1 MTKKHTFKA
10 VSKTM
15 NNIQII
21 PCKDHFEELIEF
33 VTRLNSDG
41 MYHIGFFGEGE
52 ADVRASLD
60 ECLIPT
66 EDGFLLAYE
75 NNQLIGVFGVDADSE
90 INRAWLFGPLVEHDD
105 WHTVADK
112 LYEQVLSV
120 IPAGIRDYD
129 LFCDEQNIHLQEFAE
144 RHGFPLR
151 SENAVMTLQR
161 EKYIPTARNESK
173 IISFD
178 EGFFGQLEQSH
189 KTIFPNAYFTARQM
203 VEKINETHQLFLVI
217 ENDNVLG
224 YHFCKIEP
232 EAESG
237 YVDFIGTDSSVRG
250 QGIGADLLASGIDW
264 MLSAPSTK
272 KINLTVNADNV
283 PAISL
288 YKKFG
293 FVTNRVMRGYR
304 KQVT

>member
-1 MTKKHTFKA
+1 M
-10 VSKTM
+10 
-15 NNIQII
+15 IRII
-21 PCKDHFEELIEF
+21 PCKDHIEELVQF

-41 MYHIGFFGEGE
+41 THHIGFFGEGE
-52 ADVRASLD
+52 ADIRASLA

-66 EDGFLLAYE
+66 AEGFMLAYDDD
-75 NNQLIGVFGVDADSE
+75 QLIGVFGVDADSE

-112 LYEQVLSV
+112 LYEQVLS
-120 IPAGIRDYD
+120 IISAGIRDYD
-129 LFCDEQNIHLQEFAE
+129 LFCDEQNIHMQEFAE
-144 RHGFPLR
+144 RHGFALR
-151 SENAVMTLQR
+151 SENAVMTLLR
-161 EKYIPTARNESK
+161 ENYTSTAKNKSK

-178 EGFFGQLEQSH
+178 EGFFGQLESLH

-203 VEKINETHQLFLVI
+203 MEKINETHQLFLAI
-217 ENDNVLG
+217 ENENVLG

-237 YVDFIGTDSSVRG
+237 YVDFIGTDSSARG
-250 QGIGADLLASGIDW
+250 RGIGADLLASGIHW

-272 KINLTVNADNV
+272 RINLTVNADNP
-283 PAISL
+283 PARGL
-288 YKKFG
+288 YTKFG

-304 KQVT
+304 KQAV